1 MVEIKLISII
11 LWSVTASLLM
21 IFILISSSI
30 YRVNKDKI
38 FIYYAFYCFFLSAY
52 VIYKF
57 DFYQPYL
64 DWIIERRNPAFGF
77 MVQVTYHAFYM
88 MFGIRF
94 LEFHSYYPKIFK
106 YLNRYSQ
113 VLIGISILGI
123 LVHFLPFISRQIY
136 SIFFLYIFLPIHLS
150 LAFFIIIKSLKTRAF
165 ARYYFTTGSFLYM
178 ALSMY
183 ALFISSKVVNN
194 PIPNWVDPIDFF
206 YAAIILECLVFSYG
220 LSYRIR
226 LLHNQRL
233 TIQKELEIAQQIM
246 QEKLKEEINIQQKEN
261 LILLEQKQ
269 KQELITKVAFLQQKV
284 LRSQINSH
292 FIFNVLNSIK
302 LFILENDA
310 PKASL
315 YLGKFARFIREVLD
329 NSINDLTNLSDELKT
344 IELYLNIEQMRF
356 NDIFKYK
363 IDIQENLNLIRYPFP
378 PLLLQPFVENAL
390 WHGLM
395 QVEKDARLII
405 RVYADAGGLIIEIDD
420 NGIGYNKSMSTKKE
434 GHQSLGLK
442 IVQERI
448 EHYNQSQQF
457 EINYTITDK
466 SDTGN
471 KNGTIVRIILR
482 SLESIN

>member
-1 MVEIKLISII
+1 MV
-11 LWSVTASLLM
+11 
-21 IFILISSSI
+21 
-30 YRVNKDKI
+30 
-38 FIYYAFYCFFLSAY
+38 
-52 VIYKF
+52 
-57 DFYQPYL
+57 
-64 DWIIERRNPAFGF
+64 
-77 MVQVTYHAFYM
+77 
-88 MFGIRF
+88 
-94 LEFHSYYPKIFK
+94 
-106 YLNRYSQ
+106 
-113 VLIGISILGI
+113 
-123 LVHFLPFISRQIY
+123 
-136 SIFFLYIFLPIHLS
+136 
-150 LAFFIIIKSLKTRAF
+150 
-165 ARYYFTTGSFLYM
+165 
-178 ALSMY
+178 LSMY
-183 ALFISSKVVNN
+183 ALFISLKVVNN

-233 TIQKELEIAQQIM
+233 TFQKELEIAQQKM
-246 QEKLKEEINIQQKEN
+246 QEKLKEEINLQQKEN

-356 NDIFKYK
+356 NDIFNYK
-363 IDIQENLNLIRYPFP
+363 IDIQEDLNLIRYPFP

-405 RVYADAGGLIIEIDD
+405 RVYADTGGLIIEIDD
-420 NGIGYNKSMSTKKE
+420 NGIGYNKSISTKKE